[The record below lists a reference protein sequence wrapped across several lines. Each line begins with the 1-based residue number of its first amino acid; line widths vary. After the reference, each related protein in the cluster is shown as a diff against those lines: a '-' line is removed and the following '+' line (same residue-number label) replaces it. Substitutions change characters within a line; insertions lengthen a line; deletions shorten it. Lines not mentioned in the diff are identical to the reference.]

1 MARART
7 NVARHKRVRRTL
19 TAAKGYWGGRHR
31 LYRTAKEAVLSA
43 GVDAYRGRKQ
53 KKVDYRRLWI
63 TRLTAALRARGFSYS
78 RFIGGLKKAN
88 IALNRKVLSELAIG
102 DVRAFDRIVEMALQK
117 A

>member
-1 MARART
+1 MARANT
-7 NVARHKRVRRTL
+7 NVARHKRVRKTL
-19 TAAKGYWGGRHR
+19 KAAKGYWGGRHR

-63 TRLTAALRARGFSYS
+63 VRLTAALRARGWSYS
-78 RFIGGLKKAN
+78 RFIGVLKKAK
-88 IALNRKVLSELAIG
+88 IDLNRKVLSELALG
-102 DVRAFDRIVEMALQK
+102 DVPTFDRLVEMARQH